1 MASGPSARRVL
12 RVSITVVFTA
22 LVAAATM
29 VFSIYVPATRGY
41 FNIGETMV
49 YTTALLFG
57 PLVGGIAGGVGSMIS
72 DLILPFPQYAPGT
85 LIIKGAEG
93 IIVGYLGNRLFK
105 LRPDT
110 NWKLV
115 STSIAL
121 IAAIIVGTLGIAY
134 YSGPTEASTGFPP
147 QMGVL
152 SLLFP
157 QTTVTVEVPIVLWIG
172 LAALIFAV
180 VTWLGFSSEPQFS
193 LLVLAVLAG
202 GAEMVLGYF
211 LYEMNVLALGWA
223 ALAEVPFNLGQASVG
238 LLVSIPLV
246 RAIRK
251 RIPRFEA

>member
-1 MASGPSARRVL
+1 MAMASGPSARRVL
-12 RVSITVVFTA
+12 RVSITAVFTA

-72 DLILPFPQYAPGT
+72 DLILQYPQYAPGT
-85 LIIKGAEG
+85 LIIKGGEG
-93 IIVGYLGNRLFK
+93 VIVGYLGNRLFK
-105 LRPDT
+105 LKPDT

-121 IAAIIVGTLGIAY
+121 IAAIFVGTLGIAY
-134 YSGPTEASTGFPP
+134 YSGPIEASIGFP
-147 QMGVL
+147 GAA
-152 SLLFP
+152 
-157 QTTVTVEVPIVLWIG
+157 QTTVTGEVPIVLWIG
-172 LAALIFAV
+172 LAALIFVV
-180 VTWLGFSSEPQFS
+180 VTSLGFSSEPQFS

-202 GAEMVLGYF
+202 GAEMVLGYL

-251 RIPRFEA
+251 RIPRFET